1 MIIYF
6 ANRKME
12 ILGNASTHLPNG
24 YMIADDI
31 KTEDIE
37 TGVACFE
44 CKLPYSDDDRTEL
57 AEFTEVGNYILRS
70 HEKENEFYTIIE
82 TETDTKDQTIYIYAE
97 DAGLD
102 LLNEIAPAYEA
113 TETHTAEWY
122 VNKWTYDSG
131 FEIGINEIP
140 DTRTRKLSWDSE
152 QTVTERLASIATGFG
167 GFEVSYSFDVDRL
180 IITHK
185 YINIY
190 EKRGKDNGVQLRLN
204 NEVDRIVTTK
214 SIANVATALKCT
226 GGIPEKAEKPIT
238 LSGYSYDD
246 GDFFVDGV
254 YLKSREA
261 LADWSRYA
269 PEKVIPEHSGHI
281 VQLYEYDTLSQATL
295 CSHAITELK
304 KLRQIEVNYE
314 VDIKNL
320 PDGVAIGD
328 RVNIID
334 DDGKLYLSTR
344 LLKLET
350 SVANNEVTATLGEYL
365 IKSDGISEKVEQM
378 ATDFAKNSASTQ
390 KANLLAYEAMT
401 TATEAGTAAA
411 DAQLAA
417 DNAQTVADNAQT
429 AANTAQTAADNAQTA
444 ANTAQ
449 TVAADAQIVAN
460 NAQIAADNAQTAA
473 EDAAKSATDY
483 ISPQSASSADDGI
496 KVFPRSEKDNP
507 QNYAQINQYGMQIY
521 KGGQKT
527 ASFGSEKI
535 SLGENSEQSVL
546 EMCGGLA
553 SLSSEVTTD
562 IAGGKLGYILL
573 APTEFAQSKDYP
585 FRVGI
590 ASGKRDSSIYLGDAE
605 CEMGAYLT
613 PRAAS
618 INYIQSAVSGSSQFD
633 LNEEY
638 PEDGP
643 HAYTSI
649 GMHAGMGLSDGSEP
663 GAGIGMDAHLDNA
676 TGKVKS
682 TMDIY
687 ADDLTVDVKDAK
699 FNGTI
704 NINGIPI
711 KCCHKIRTSLTGAAG
726 SYTYDSIGRYM
737 LASQKVYLEE
747 KLSEQ
752 QNGIILVW
760 SAYSS
765 GVPQNWAFNFT
776 VVPKAFISDDLGG
789 GVNTFIIEGAPLAY
803 AANKYMYIYDDYIV
817 GHDSN
822 ASTGTSATAIKYT
835 NNRFVLRWVYGF

>member
-12 ILGNASTHLPNG
+12 ILGNASTHLPDG
-24 YMIADDI
+24 YLIADDL

-44 CKLPYSDDDRTEL
+44 CKIPYSEDDRAEL
-57 AEFTEVGNYILRS
+57 AEYTEVGNYLLRS
-70 HEKENEFYTIIE
+70 HDNENEFYTIIE

-102 LLNEIAPAYEA
+102 LLNEIAPAFVA

-122 VNKWTYDSG
+122 VKKWTYDSG

-167 GFEVSYSFDVDRL
+167 GFEVSYSFDVDGL
-180 IITHK
+180 TISHK

-190 EKRGKDNGVQLRLN
+190 EKRGKNNGVQLRLN

-226 GGIPEKAEKPIT
+226 GGTPEKAESPIT

-269 PEKVIPEHSGHI
+269 PEKVLPEHSGHI

-334 DDGKLYLSTR
+334 DDGELYLSTR
-344 LLKLET
+344 ILKLET
-350 SVANNEVTATLGEYL
+350 SIANNEVTVTLGEYL

-378 ATDFAKNSASTQ
+378 AADLAKKSASAQ
-390 KANLLAYEAMT
+390 KAKLLANEALT

-411 DAQLAA
+411 D
-417 DNAQTVADNAQT
+417 
-429 AANTAQTAADNAQTA
+429 AQTAADNAQTA

-449 TVAADAQIVAN
+449 TLAN
-460 NAQIAADNAQTAA
+460 NAQIVADNAQAAA

-483 ISPQSASSADDGI
+483 ISPQSTSSTDDGI
-496 KVFPRSEKDNP
+496 KVFPKSEKDNP
-507 QNYAQINQYGMQIY
+507 RNYTQINQKGMQIY
-521 KGGQKT
+521 KDGQRT

-553 SLSSEVTTD
+553 SLSSEVKVD
-562 IAGGKLGYILL
+562 EWEGKMGYILL
-573 APTEFAQSKDYP
+573 APTEYAQSKDYP
-585 FRVGI
+585 FRLGI
-590 ASGKRDSSIYLGDAE
+590 ASGKRDATIYLSDGE
-605 CEMGAYLT
+605 FEIGNYLT

-618 INYIQSAVSGSSQFD
+618 INYIQSVISGLSVFD

-643 HAYTSI
+643 YAYTKI
-649 GMHAGMGLSDGSEP
+649 GMYAGMGLTDTSTP
-663 GAGIGMDAHLDNA
+663 AAGIDLSAHLEN
-676 TGKVKS
+676 GKVLNS
-682 TMDIY
+682 LELF
-687 ADDLTVDVKDAK
+687 AD
-699 FNGTI
+699 NITI
-704 NINGIPI
+704 NGEPLADFVIEQGTSDIWTWEKWASGKAVCYGTYSGSITLNTAQNNMYYSTINGGNRINYPSGLFNSIP
-711 KCCHKIRTSLTGAAG
+711 KE
-726 SYTYDSIGRYM
+726 Y
-737 LASQKVYLEE
+737 
-747 KLSEQ
+747 
-752 QNGIILVW
+752 
-760 SAYSS
+760 YSMHNS
-765 GVPQNWAFNFT
+765 GVFCWIET
-776 VVPKAFISDDLGG
+776 GSR
-789 GVNTFIIEGAPLAY
+789 NTQTQTG
-803 AANKYMYIYDDYIV
+803 IYRVLRDTK
-817 GHDSN
+817 N
-822 ASTGTSATAIKYT
+822 NTKYT
-835 NNRFVLRWVYGF
+835 IYLDFYVVGRWK

>member
-24 YMIADDI
+24 YMIADDLKI
-31 KTEDIE
+31 EDIE

-44 CKLPYSDDDRTEL
+44 CKLPYSDDDRAEL
-57 AEFTEVGNYILRS
+57 AELTEVGNYILRS
-70 HEKENEFYTIIE
+70 HENENEFYTIIE

-113 TETHTAEWY
+113 TGTHTAEWY
-122 VNKWTYDSG
+122 VNRCIYDSG

-167 GFEVSYSFDVDRL
+167 GFDVSYSFDVDGL
-180 IITHK
+180 KITHK

-226 GGIPEKAEKPIT
+226 GGTPDNSKNPIT

-269 PEKVIPEHSGHI
+269 PEKVLPEHSGHI

-334 DDGKLYLSTR
+334 DDGELYLSTR

-378 ATDFAKNSASTQ
+378 AADLAKNSASTQ
-390 KANLLAYEAMT
+390 RANLLAYEAKT
-401 TATEAGTAAA
+401 TATEAGTVAT
-411 DAQLAA
+411 DAK
-417 DNAQTVADNAQT
+417 
-429 AANTAQTAADNAQTA
+429 TAADNAQTA
-444 ANTAQ
+444 ADNAKTA
-449 TVAADAQIVAN
+449 AN
-460 NAQIAADNAQTAA
+460 NAQTTADNAQTAA

-483 ISPQSASSADDGI
+483 ISPQSTLSADDGI
-496 KVFPRSEKDNP
+496 KVFPKSEKDNP
-507 QNYAQINQYGMQIY
+507 QNYTQINQDGVGIY
-521 KGGQKT
+521 QNGSPV
-527 ASFGSEKI
+527 ASFGADMIELGKNNPLAKI
-535 SLGENSEQSVL
+535 DF
-546 EMCGGLA
+546 CGGQATLENIGMSTYLEKVESLETGEKGMSDLQLMAGKPNDGLNTGLGVGSVIRWTGSDGDDANIGGRLLISTLKNSASANLRANYSEASRDKSAIVTCNVTGSASNITMSADSITINGYPLA
-553 SLSSEVTTD
+553 
-562 IAGGKLGYILL
+562 
-573 APTEFAQSKDYP
+573 DY
-585 FRVGI
+585 VVEQGTSGI
-590 ASGKRDSSIYLGDAE
+590 WTYEKWASGKAVAYMPEFYEYSNLKMTASGNLYLSEERYATLPSGLFVDN
-605 CEMGAYLT
+605 
-613 PRAAS
+613 
-618 INYIQSAVSGSSQFD
+618 NYIVSHEIQSASGPVSIIRQSGST
-633 LNEEY
+633 N
-638 PEDGP
+638 
-643 HAYTSI
+643 
-649 GMHAGMGLSDGSEP
+649 
-663 GAGIGMDAHLDNA
+663 
-676 TGKVKS
+676 
-682 TMDIY
+682 
-687 ADDLTVDVKDAK
+687 AK
-699 FNGTI
+699 FLF
-704 NINGIPI
+704 
-711 KCCHKIRTSLTGAAG
+711 KI
-726 SYTYDSIGRYM
+726 Y
-737 LASQKVYLEE
+737 KV
-747 KLSEQ
+747 
-752 QNGIILVW
+752 
-760 SAYSS
+760 
-765 GVPQNWAFNFT
+765 FNT
-776 VVPKAFISDDLGG
+776 
-789 GVNTFIIEGAPLAY
+789 
-803 AANKYMYIYDDYIV
+803 
-817 GHDSN
+817 
-822 ASTGTSATAIKYT
+822 STGVSLKFNIKG
-835 NNRFVLRWVYGF
+835 RWKNDTERNL